1 MAFDRHSDNSGDSQF
16 IKISNVDAHGS
27 YISAI
32 DGLRAFAVL
41 SVMAYHLKSEFLLGG
56 FVGVDVFFVIS
67 GYVVANSIIRRHFVS
82 FKEVVLYF
90 YARRFLRIM
99 PALIVMLLIA
109 SMATIAFV
117 PDAWLS
123 QSNRNTAFFAFFGL
137 SNVRL
142 ALSADDDY
150 FGPRTDFNP
159 FAHTWSLGVEEQ
171 FYLVFPFIIG
181 AALLFPAYKRAVVWS
196 ALILSLLSLGT
207 SAVLTS
213 RHPVFSFFQIPSRFW
228 ELGIGLLLALTSISW
243 RPRFDRA
250 GIVFLN
256 VLGAC
261 FLVLLTFSFVFC
273 DETHFP
279 FPWAIPPV
287 MATAGLLMVVNC
299 NHRTTVSSILSM
311 RWLSFIGLLSYSLYL
326 WHWPVY
332 VLMRWTTGLESL
344 SEQLTALLVTFLVA
358 TASYFM
364 VELPV
369 RYSKR
374 VSTLPRAAV
383 VALFCFATIS
393 AAALSR
399 EAFKLQNHI
408 SLSVTS
414 HDDSWS
420 NAPPANVGCVL
431 FLNDN
436 EIRSDAPFACK
447 AASGRQMLVA
457 GDSHAAA
464 YARMLAQFSNDQ
476 DMPVA
481 IYSSP
486 GCAFMNFRDPMRR
499 LERKCALFGEATRKN
514 LLARAN
520 SRTIVFLPSLR
531 IDRLRDQWGGF
542 NAPMPQVSDEA
553 ADEAR
558 TLIEQLSNR
567 GSIVVMEAPTPV
579 FWSPPFRCADWF
591 NRNNPICRRGFVTSR
606 GEFDA
611 RRANVLD
618 LERSF
623 SRTIKRVMIW
633 DVEPT
638 LCSAS
643 SCSASENGKPLF
655 YDGDHLSGYGNDVL
669 YPVFRRELI
678 QFQDSIFSAGG

>member
-16 IKISNVDAHGS
+16 VGISNVDPDGP
-27 YISAI
+27 YISGI

-67 GYVVANSIIRRHFVS
+67 GYVVANSIIGRHFAS
-82 FKEVVLYF
+82 FKEVALYF

-142 ALSADDDY
+142 ALSADDHY
-150 FGPRTDFNP
+150 FGPRTDFNA
-159 FAHTWSLGVEEQ
+159 FAHTWSLGLEEQ

-207 SAVLTS
+207 SAVLPS

-256 VLGAC
+256 VLCAC

-287 MATAGLLMVVNC
+287 MATAGLLMVVSC

-344 SEQLTALLVTFLVA
+344 SEQLTALLLTFLVA

-374 VSTLPRAAV
+374 VSALPRAAV

-414 HDDSWS
+414 HDDSWG
-420 NAPPANVGCVL
+420 NAPPANVGCLL

-436 EIRSDAPFACK
+436 EIRSDTPFACK

-457 GDSHAAA
+457 GDSHAGA
-464 YARMLAQFSNDQ
+464 YARMLAQFSSDQ

-486 GCAFMNFRDPMRR
+486 GCAFMNFRVPMRR
-499 LERKCALFGEATRKN
+499 LERKCALFG
-514 LLARAN
+514 
-520 SRTIVFLPSLR
+520 
-531 IDRLRDQWGGF
+531 
-542 NAPMPQVSDEA
+542 
-553 ADEAR
+553 
-558 TLIEQLSNR
+558 
-567 GSIVVMEAPTPV
+567 
-579 FWSPPFRCADWF
+579 
-591 NRNNPICRRGFVTSR
+591 
-606 GEFDA
+606 
-611 RRANVLD
+611 
-618 LERSF
+618 
-623 SRTIKRVMIW
+623 
-633 DVEPT
+633 
-638 LCSAS
+638 
-643 SCSASENGKPLF
+643 
-655 YDGDHLSGYGNDVL
+655 
-669 YPVFRRELI
+669 
-678 QFQDSIFSAGG
+678 